1 MKWIFFYIY
10 LYYIFYNRTF
20 VNLIK
25 ILNKYVDLFEENR
38 EKLNK
43 EIKQIINIYFLLF
56 KWKNISI

>member
-1 MKWIFFYIY
+1 MKLFYIY

-43 EIKQIINIYFLLF
+43 EIKQIINIYFHLF

>member
-1 MKWIFFYIY
+1 MKLFYIY

-43 EIKQIINIYFLLF
+43 
-56 KWKNISI
+56 